1 MTHDNFDEC
10 HAAVPLLE
18 DPTMF
23 LLESGTQLTKESATE
38 KENADKANLYGIC
51 IAAILGFDLGYVAPW
66 AIVAGQ
72 AYLVSIQDDNKQN
85 GVNMFGPFEILSC
98 LWVVMVAL
106 GVLYMNIVC
115 VRALISRLDMQ
126 EKPEIREA
134 KLDFWFSSGALTG
147 IVVACAMVFWRMKM
161 DVDQVSSML
170 IIAVYVLGIAVKY
183 ILYRSID

>member
-1 MTHDNFDEC
+1 
-10 HAAVPLLE
+10 
-18 DPTMF
+18 
-23 LLESGTQLTKESATE
+23 
-38 KENADKANLYGIC
+38 
-51 IAAILGFDLGYVAPW
+51 
-66 AIVAGQ
+66 
-72 AYLVSIQDDNKQN
+72 
-85 GVNMFGPFEILSC
+85 MFGPFEILSC